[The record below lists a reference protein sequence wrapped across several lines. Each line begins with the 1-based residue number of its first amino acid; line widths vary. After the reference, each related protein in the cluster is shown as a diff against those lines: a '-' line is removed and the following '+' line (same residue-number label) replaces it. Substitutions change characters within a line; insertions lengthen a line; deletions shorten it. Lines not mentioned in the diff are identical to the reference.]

1 MKIKI
6 GFIGMGNM
14 GSLLL
19 KQMKLLDNNL
29 IKFCI
34 FDRNQ
39 HKLEQNCSGY
49 NVIVCNSEL
58 ELIQKSHIIFLCVK
72 PNEYDDLLIKI
83 KNFNPNIIVVN
94 ITIGYPLKRMI
105 EILGNENS
113 KVVRVMPSTTMVT
126 KKSVIGWTYKNLTPK
141 QIKLFNYLFKYCG
154 NLYELSEK
162 EIDIVSVISGSLP
175 AFIFKFIE
183 SASDGSVYC
192 GLNREKS
199 YQIIAK
205 TMISSAQLV
214 LDKIASTT
222 ELKNQVTS
230 PNGSTIHGI
239 LELEKN
245 NFSFAIMNSIIKT
258 YEKTQKN

>member
-1 MKIKI
+1 M
-6 GFIGMGNM
+6 
-14 GSLLL
+14 
-19 KQMKLLDNNL
+19 
-29 IKFCI
+29 
-34 FDRNQ
+34 
-39 HKLEQNCSGY
+39 
-49 NVIVCNSEL
+49 
-58 ELIQKSHIIFLCVK
+58 
-72 PNEYDDLLIKI
+72 
-83 KNFNPNIIVVN
+83 
-94 ITIGYPLKRMI
+94 
-105 EILGNENS
+105 
-113 KVVRVMPSTTMVT
+113 
-126 KKSVIGWTYKNLTPK
+126 
-141 QIKLFNYLFKYCG
+141 
-154 NLYELSEK
+154 SEK

>member
-6 GFIGMGNM
+6 GFIGIGNM
-14 GSLLL
+14 GNLLL

-126 KKSVIGWTYKNLTPK
+126 KKSVTGWTYKNWHQSKSNFLIICLSIVEIYMNCLK
-141 QIKLFNYLFKYCG
+141 KKLILYQLFQAVFQHSYL
-154 NLYELSEK
+154 
-162 EIDIVSVISGSLP
+162 SL
-175 AFIFKFIE
+175 
-183 SASDGSVYC
+183 
-192 GLNREKS
+192 
-199 YQIIAK
+199 
-205 TMISSAQLV
+205 
-214 LDKIASTT
+214 
-222 ELKNQVTS
+222 
-230 PNGSTIHGI
+230 
-239 LELEKN
+239 
-245 NFSFAIMNSIIKT
+245 
-258 YEKTQKN
+258 